1 MDIATVIGIVLA
13 LGLILSAIFMGT
25 GIGAFIDVPSI
36 LIVIGG
42 TIASLL
48 ICFPL
53 GSVIGAIKV
62 FLKSILGKTPPPQI
76 LIEEIVELVVKAR
89 KDSILALEKVE
100 ISDPFLAK
108 GIRLVVDGTAPEL
121 VKAILT
127 TEIKFMK
134 QRHQEGAKI
143 FGTVSAMAPAFG
155 MIGTLIGLV
164 QMLQNLSDPSAIGPS
179 MAVALLTTFYGAVIA
194 NVFGGPIKTK
204 LEGKSVEEG
213 LIKEITMQGIISIME
228 GDNPMIVRSKLEAF
242 LSPALRKPEEEK

>member
-13 LGLILSAIFMGT
+13 LGLILGSIFMGT
-25 GIGAFIDVPSI
+25 GLGPFIDVPSI

-42 TIASLL
+42 SIASLL
-48 ICFPL
+48 ISFPL
-53 GSVIGAIKV
+53 GSVIGAFKV
-62 FLKSILGKTPPPQI
+62 FLKSILGKTPPPQEI
-76 LIEEIVELVVKAR
+76 IDTIVELAVTAR

-100 ISDPFLAK
+100 IEDPFLAK
-108 GIRLVVDGTAPEL
+108 GIRLVVDGTAPDL
-121 VKAILT
+121 VRAILT
-127 TEIKFMK
+127 TEIKAMK
-134 QRHQEGAKI
+134 NRHMEGANI
-143 FGTVSAMAPAFG
+143 FGTLSAMAPAFG

-204 LEGKSVEEG
+204 LEGKSAEES
-213 LIKEITMQGIISIME
+213 LLKEIVMQGVISIME

-242 LSPALRKPEEEK
+242 LSPAMRKPEDEK

>member
-13 LGLILSAIFMGT
+13 MGLILASIIMGV
-25 GIGAFIDVPSI
+25 GIGPFIDVPSI

-48 ICFPL
+48 ICFPM

-62 FLKSILGKTPPPQI
+62 FLKTMLGKTPAPSEI
-76 LIEEIVELVVKAR
+76 IDEIVELAVTAR

-100 ISDPFLAK
+100 IEDPFLAK
-108 GIRLVVDGTAPEL
+108 GIKLVVDGTAPDL
-121 VKAILT
+121 VTSILN

-134 QRHQEGAKI
+134 QRHMEGAKI

-194 NVFGGPIKTK
+194 NVFGAPIKTK
-204 LEGKSVEEG
+204 LEGKSVEEA
-213 LIKEITMQGIISIME
+213 LLKEVVMQGVLSIME

-242 LSPALRKPEEEK
+242 LSPKLRKPEDE

>member
-1 MDIATVIGIVLA
+1 MDVATEIGIVLA
-13 LGLILSAIFMGT
+13 VGLILASIIMGV
-25 GIGAFIDVPSI
+25 GLGPFIDVPSI

-42 TIASLL
+42 TAASLL

-62 FLKSILGKTPPPQI
+62 FLKTMLGKTPPANEI
-76 LIEEIVELVVKAR
+76 IDEIVELAVTAR

-100 ISDPFLAK
+100 IADPFLAK
-108 GIRLVVDGTAPEL
+108 GIKLVVDGTAPDL
-121 VKAILT
+121 VTAILN

-134 QRHQEGAKI
+134 QRHLEGAKI

-194 NVFGGPIKTK
+194 NVFGAPIKTK
-204 LEGKSVEEG
+204 LEGKSVEES
-213 LIKEITMQGIISIME
+213 LLKEVIMQGVLSIME

-242 LSPALRKPEEEK
+242 LSPKLRKPEEE

>member
-1 MDIATVIGIVLA
+1 MDIATVIGIALA
-13 LGLILSAIFMGT
+13 MGLILASIIMGV
-25 GIGAFIDVPSI
+25 GLGPFIDVPSI

-48 ICFPL
+48 ICFPM

-62 FLKSILGKTPPPQI
+62 FLKTMLGKTPAPSEI
-76 LIEEIVELVVKAR
+76 IDEIVELAVTAR

-100 ISDPFLAK
+100 IADPFLAK
-108 GIRLVVDGTAPEL
+108 GIKLVVDGTAPDL
-121 VKAILT
+121 VTSILN

-134 QRHQEGAKI
+134 QRHLEGAKI

-194 NVFGGPIKTK
+194 NVFGAPIKTK
-204 LEGKSVEEG
+204 LEGKSVEEA
-213 LIKEITMQGIISIME
+213 LLKEVVMQGVLSIME

-242 LSPALRKPEEEK
+242 LSPKIRKPEEE

>member
-1 MDIATVIGIVLA
+1 MDIATVIGIALA
-13 LGLILSAIFMGT
+13 MGLILASIIMGV
-25 GIGAFIDVPSI
+25 GLGPFIDVPSI

-42 TIASLL
+42 TAASLL

-62 FLKSILGKTPPPQI
+62 FLKTILGKTPAPNEI
-76 LIEEIVELVVKAR
+76 IDEIVELAVTAR

-100 ISDPFLAK
+100 IADPFLAK
-108 GIRLVVDGTAPEL
+108 GIKLVVDGTAPDL
-121 VKAILT
+121 VTAILN

-134 QRHQEGAKI
+134 QRHLEGAKI

-194 NVFGGPIKTK
+194 NVFGAPIKTK
-204 LEGKSVEEG
+204 LEGKSVEEA
-213 LIKEITMQGIISIME
+213 LLKEVIMQGVLSIME

-242 LSPALRKPEEEK
+242 LSPKLRKPEEE

>member
-1 MDIATVIGIVLA
+1 MDIATVIGIALA
-13 LGLILSAIFMGT
+13 MGLILASIIMGV
-25 GIGAFIDVPSI
+25 GLGPFIDVPSI

-48 ICFPL
+48 ICFPM

-62 FLKSILGKTPPPQI
+62 FLKTMLGKTPAPTEI
-76 LIEEIVELVVKAR
+76 IDEIVELAVTAR

-100 ISDPFLAK
+100 IADPFLAK
-108 GIRLVVDGTAPEL
+108 GIKLVVDGTAPDL
-121 VKAILT
+121 VTSILN

-134 QRHQEGAKI
+134 QRHLEGAKI

-194 NVFGGPIKTK
+194 NIFGAPIKTK
-204 LEGKSVEEG
+204 LEGKSVEEA
-213 LIKEITMQGIISIME
+213 LLKEVVMQGVLSIME

-242 LSPALRKPEEEK
+242 LSPKMRKPEEE

>member
-13 LGLILSAIFMGT
+13 MGLILASIIMGV
-25 GIGAFIDVPSI
+25 GIGPFIDVPSI

-48 ICFPL
+48 ICFPM

-62 FLKSILGKTPPPQI
+62 FLKTMLGKTPAPSEI
-76 LIEEIVELVVKAR
+76 IDEIVELAVTAR

-100 ISDPFLAK
+100 IADPFLAK
-108 GIRLVVDGTAPEL
+108 GIKLVVDGTAPDL
-121 VKAILT
+121 VTSILN

-134 QRHQEGAKI
+134 QRHMEGAKI

-194 NVFGGPIKTK
+194 NVFGAPIKTK
-204 LEGKSVEEG
+204 LEGKSVEEA
-213 LIKEITMQGIISIME
+213 LLKEVVMQGVLSIME

-242 LSPALRKPEEEK
+242 LSPKLRKPEDE

>member
-1 MDIATVIGIVLA
+1 MDIATVIGIALA
-13 LGLILSAIFMGT
+13 MGLILASIIMGV
-25 GIGAFIDVPSI
+25 GLGPFIDVPSI

-48 ICFPL
+48 ICFPM

-62 FLKSILGKTPPPQI
+62 FLKTMLGKTPAPSEI
-76 LIEEIVELVVKAR
+76 IDEIVELAVTAR

-100 ISDPFLAK
+100 IADPFLAK
-108 GIRLVVDGTAPEL
+108 GIKLVVDGTAPDL
-121 VKAILT
+121 VTSILN

-134 QRHQEGAKI
+134 QRHLEGAKI

-194 NVFGGPIKTK
+194 NIFGAPIKTK
-204 LEGKSVEEG
+204 LEGKSVEEA
-213 LIKEITMQGIISIME
+213 LLKEVVMQGVLSIME

-242 LSPALRKPEEEK
+242 LSPKMRKPEEE

>member
-13 LGLILSAIFMGT
+13 LGLILGSIFMGT
-25 GIGAFIDVPSI
+25 GLGAFIDVPSI

-42 TIASLL
+42 SIASLL
-48 ICFPL
+48 ISFPL

-62 FLKSILGKTPPPQI
+62 FLKSILGKTPPPQEI
-76 LIEEIVELVVKAR
+76 IDTIVELAVTAR
-89 KDSILALEKVE
+89 KDSILALEKVQIE
-100 ISDPFLAK
+100 DPFLAK
-108 GIRLVVDGTAPEL
+108 GIRLVVDGTAPDL

-127 TEIKFMK
+127 TEIKSMK
-134 QRHQEGAKI
+134 NRHMEGANI
-143 FGTVSAMAPAFG
+143 FGTLSAMAPAFG

-204 LEGKSVEEG
+204 LEGKSAEEA
-213 LIKEITMQGIISIME
+213 LLKEIVMQGVISIME

-242 LSPALRKPEEEK
+242 LSPAMRKPEDEK